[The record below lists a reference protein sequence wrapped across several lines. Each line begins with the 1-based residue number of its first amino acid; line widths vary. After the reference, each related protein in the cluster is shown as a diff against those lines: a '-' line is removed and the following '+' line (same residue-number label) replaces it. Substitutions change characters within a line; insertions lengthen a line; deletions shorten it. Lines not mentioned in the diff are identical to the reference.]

1 MSCFNCQE
9 RHVGCHSTC
18 ERYAAWLQ
26 EKKEAKS
33 NETASIAEESAWW
46 LSGNNQHAID
56 VIKGIL
62 RESGLTFEEAF
73 GGAE

>member
-18 ERYAAWLQ
+18 ERYAAWLK

-33 NETASIAEESAWW
+33 NETASIAEKSAMINYIQRPKDRYKRRV
-46 LSGNNQHAID
+46 GR
-56 VIKGIL
+56 K
-62 RESGLTFEEAF
+62 
-73 GGAE
+73 